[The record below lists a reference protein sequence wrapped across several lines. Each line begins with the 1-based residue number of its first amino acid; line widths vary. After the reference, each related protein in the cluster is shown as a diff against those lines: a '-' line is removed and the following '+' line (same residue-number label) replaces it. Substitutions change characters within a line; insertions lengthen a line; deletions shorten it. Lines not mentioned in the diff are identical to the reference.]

1 MKIVGHGN
9 ITADETV
16 SIFADIVHND
26 SAATNTTASLLNGFT
41 TEDPYDSKGAMLF
54 TIMVVVIYGSSILA
68 FIAYSVKSSSSNS
81 DSAREDREVEKFLT
95 SQRLVNKLVA
105 VKEVSYWYKTIQY
118 ENLEGR

>member
-9 ITADETV
+9 ITADETA
-16 SIFADIVHND
+16 SIFTDIVHND
-26 SAATNTTASLLNGFT
+26 SAATNATASLLNGFT

-105 VKEVSYWYKTIQY
+105 VKEVSYWYKAIQC

>member
-16 SIFADIVHND
+16 SIFTDIVHND

-105 VKEVSYWYKTIQY
+105 VKEVSYWYKTIKC

>member
-16 SIFADIVHND
+16 SIFTDIVHND

-105 VKEVSYWYKTIQY
+105 VKEVSYWYKTIQC

>member
-1 MKIVGHGN
+1 MKIVRHEN
-9 ITADETV
+9 ITTGDTV
-16 SIFADIVHND
+16 SIFTDIVHNV
-26 SAATNTTASLLNGFT
+26 SAATNTTASLLDGFT

-105 VKEVSYWYKTIQY
+105 VKEVSYY
-118 ENLEGR
+118 